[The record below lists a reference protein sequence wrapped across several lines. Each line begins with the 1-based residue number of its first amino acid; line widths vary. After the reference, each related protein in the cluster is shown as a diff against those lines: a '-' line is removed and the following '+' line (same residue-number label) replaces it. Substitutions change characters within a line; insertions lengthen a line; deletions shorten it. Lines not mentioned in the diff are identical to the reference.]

1 MLKTALMSIGDEIL
15 IGQILNSNSKWI
27 ADKLTP
33 IGCSVVKISTIGDGV
48 DQIIS
53 ELDSLLEISD
63 LLIITG
69 GLGPTHDDITKQVL
83 CDYLGD
89 ELQIN
94 DQWMLKLE
102 EQFKNR
108 GWALSDRNKEQALM
122 PSRSKLLYNRIG
134 TAPGMLFEHNGKH
147 IISMPGVPQEMECI
161 MNESA
166 LPIIQDIVKNSSSE
180 VTLYKNIQTH
190 GIGESTLADNL
201 ELSEEFLANSSLA
214 FLPSFRGVKLRI
226 GAFGQN
232 YDSAVAEMQRISE
245 YIIARCEPY
254 IISLDE
260 TPYPELLGNL
270 LKAKGKTISVAESCT
285 GGLLGA
291 ALTSIAGSSQY
302 FIGGMLTY
310 SNESKINN
318 LGVQSDIIENF
329 GAVSEQCANAMSS
342 RVRKLFNTD
351 YGISITGIA
360 GPDGGSSEKPVGTIW
375 MSISDE
381 NGEEAYVQNFGN
393 AREMSRDR
401 AVQTALVRLIKK
413 IKNQNI

>member
-33 IGCSVVKISTIGDGV
+33 IGCSVVKISTIGDGA

-53 ELDSLLEISD
+53 ELDSLLAISD

-83 CDYLGD
+83 CEYFGD
-89 ELQIN
+89 VLQVN

-102 EQFKNR
+102 EQFKQR

-134 TAPGMLFEHNGKH
+134 TAPGMLFEHDGKF

-166 LPIIQDIVKNSSSE
+166 LPIIQEIVKQSSSE
-180 VTLYKNIQTH
+180 VTLYRNIQTH
-190 GIGESTLADNL
+190 GIGESTLADDL
-201 ELSEEFLANSSLA
+201 EITEEFLGNSSLA

-232 YDSAVAEMQRISE
+232 YDLAVAEMQRISE
-245 YIIARCEPY
+245 HIISRCEQY

-270 LKAKGKTISVAESCT
+270 LKTQGKTIAVAESCT

-291 ALTSIAGSSQY
+291 ALTSISGSSQY

-310 SNESKINN
+310 SNESKVNN
-318 LGVQSDIIENF
+318 LGVSADIIEKF

-342 RVRKLFNTD
+342 QVRKIFKTD
-351 YGISITGIA
+351 YGVSITGIA
-360 GPDGGSSEKPVGTIW
+360 GPDGGTPEKPVGTIW
-375 MSISDE
+375 MSIADE
-381 NGEEAYVQNFGN
+381 NGAEAFVQNFGG

-413 IKNQNI
+413 LKKKD